1 MKNFEVSELL
11 RNIAQL
17 LEIKNEIVF
26 KIRAYEK
33 AALVIENLEEDIT
46 DIWKKGRLRDIP
58 GVGEALTEKISEFLD
73 TGKLGYYEELKNEVP
88 VKIEELGKVPGLG
101 PKTIMKLYKELD
113 VKNIKDLERAAK
125 QRKIEKIEGLGI
137 VVEENIL
144 KSIKFAKESGNRFL
158 LGHALDIAEEIKN
171 KLIKLNEINKI
182 EIAGSLRRKKETIGD
197 IDILVTSKNP
207 GKVMGFFTGMSDV

>member
-144 KSIKFAKESGNRFL
+144 KSIK
-158 LGHALDIAEEIKN
+158 
-171 KLIKLNEINKI
+171 
-182 EIAGSLRRKKETIGD
+182 
-197 IDILVTSKNP
+197 
-207 GKVMGFFTGMSDV
+207 